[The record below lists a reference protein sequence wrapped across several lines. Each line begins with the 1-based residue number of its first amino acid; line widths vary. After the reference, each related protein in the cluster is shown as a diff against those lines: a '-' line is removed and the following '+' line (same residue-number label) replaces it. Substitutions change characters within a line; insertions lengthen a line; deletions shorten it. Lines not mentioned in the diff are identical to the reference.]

1 MWIEVAGVWCRS
13 AEGGG
18 LYSGKLR
25 PQGQGV
31 VLSCGCVG
39 GRARKGKERGGKGKR
54 RGREGKERGRGE
66 EEERRGGRLGLRRGK
81 E

>member
-18 LYSGKLR
+18 LYSGKLL

-39 GRARKGKERGGKGKR
+39 GGGKGKERGGKGKR
-54 RGREGKERGRGE
+54 RGREGKERERE
-66 EEERRGGRLGLRRGK
+66 EGEERRGGG
-81 E
+81 